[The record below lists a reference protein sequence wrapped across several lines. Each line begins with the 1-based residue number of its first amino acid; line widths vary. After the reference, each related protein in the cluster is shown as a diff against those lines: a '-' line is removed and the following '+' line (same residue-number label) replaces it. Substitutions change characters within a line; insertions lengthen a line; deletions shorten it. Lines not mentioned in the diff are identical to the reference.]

1 MSFNLL
7 PQFFFHPLAIDPCFG
22 RKEIENAE
30 KLTGEG
36 GNRGGV
42 KYNIMRNV
50 VKFNWATELII
61 YFEEDTHIRK
71 DD

>member
-7 PQFFFHPLAIDPCFG
+7 PQLFFHPLTIGPCFG
-22 RKEIENAE
+22 RKEIGNAE
-30 KLTGEG
+30 MLTGVG
-36 GNRGGV
+36 GSGGGV